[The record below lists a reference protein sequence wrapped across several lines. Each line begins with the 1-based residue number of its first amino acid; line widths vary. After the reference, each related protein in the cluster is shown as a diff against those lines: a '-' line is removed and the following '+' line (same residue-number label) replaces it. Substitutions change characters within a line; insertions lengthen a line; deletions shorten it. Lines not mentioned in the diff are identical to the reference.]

1 MAVTSQCLAVDA
13 IIDVLRGSSSGSRSA
28 ESNGRRYE
36 RYGSMCRLNVSPPSS
51 SSAAD
56 HRSIDSDSGR
66 GRDSGRGIDIWFR
79 GGRQWAV
86 ALQRKAS
93 DPCVHVYSDIQT
105 ACYQIELQQQQY
117 QQQRSNSST
126 IPEGGG

>member
-13 IIDVLRGSSSGSRSA
+13 IIDVLRGSSSSS
-28 ESNGRRYE
+28 SSSSSSRRYE
-36 RYGSMCRLNVSPPSS
+36 RYGSMCRLNVSPPYSPSS
-51 SSAAD
+51 TD
-56 HRSIDSDSGR
+56 HRSIDRDSGH

-105 ACYQIELQQQQY
+105 ACYQIELQQR
-117 QQQRSNSST
+117 QQQQQQQST
-126 IPEGGG
+126 IPEGDG